1 MRMPTFIR
9 VAVRCWLA
17 ANLVAVVLAAFPKK
31 SLAVDVLFGGAAGP
45 ADWNTATNWNP
56 NRVPTGT
63 DNATFF
69 NGHTATITSD
79 TPTFTD
85 LRFGDGTLFGG
96 EVDQSTGT
104 LNATGQLR
112 MNMSGTATSTYTI
125 SGGSASFTRINVNE
139 SAGSATS
146 TLNVQGGTLTIPTSN
161 AGGGLGALFIN
172 GGTGSGTG
180 IVNVSAGILS
190 VGADTL
196 DDKSIEVGDGG
207 TNTAQFNVSGAGVV
221 DVTGQGDVNVGNL
234 SPGAINQSGGTMNL
248 FTSGAA
254 WLYVGRNAN
263 GSYSLSG
270 WKTSLLGLAWSCRGR
285 RSAGGRGRRPIYSN
299 PSTT

>member
-1 MRMPTFIR
+1 MRKLVFIR
-9 VAVRCWLA
+9 FAARCFLASNLLA
-17 ANLVAVVLAAFPKK
+17 AVLAASPKK
-31 SLAVDVLFGGAAGP
+31 VLAADVSWVVGGP
-45 ADWNTATNWNP
+45 ADWNTASNWLP
-56 NRVPTGT
+56 VRVPTGT
-63 DNATFF
+63 DNASIS
-69 NGHTATITSD
+69 NGGTATITAD

-85 LRFGDGTLFGG
+85 LRFGDGSAFGG
-96 EVDQSTGT
+96 TVNQSAGV

-112 MNMSGTATSTYTI
+112 MNIQGSARSTYTL
-125 SGGSASFTRINVNE
+125 SGGSATFTRVNVNE
-139 SAGSATS
+139 TAGNATS

-161 AGGGLGALFIN
+161 AGAGLGALFIN

-180 IVNVSAGILS
+180 IVNVSNGYLS

-207 TNTAQFNVSGAGVV
+207 TNTAQLNVSGAGVV
-221 DVTGQGDVNVGNL
+221 TKGQGDFNVGNL